1 MYSYLPIRS
10 KPFYCVPACLEI
22 IFMTINISVS
32 QEYLGERIGI
42 NSSSRE
48 DLNLG
53 AKIELDN
60 LNKIIQSI
68 GLTDHIFTYIRSV
81 ELEEWMFEE
90 KVEELLKDG
99 SHIVCTLSAGKL
111 HNNSTD
117 VELGHAVVL
126 RKLESGIAEI
136 IDPGPKDFGFRKIT
150 LQHLFL
156 ASRYREGGLLVL
168 SKKSTSNPR

>member
-1 MYSYLPIRS
+1 MYSYQPIRS
-10 KPFYCVPACLEI
+10 RPFYCVPACLEI
-22 IFMTINISVS
+22 IFRAINISVS
-32 QEYLGERIGI
+32 QEYFGERIGVD
-42 NSSSRE
+42 SSSNE
-48 DLNLG
+48 DLSLG
-53 AKIELDN
+53 AKIELEN
-60 LNKIIQSI
+60 LNKITQSL
-68 GLTDHIFTYIRSV
+68 GLIEYIFTYIRSV

-90 KVEELLKDG
+90 KVERLLKDG

-117 VELGHAVVL
+117 FELGHAVIV

-136 IDPGPKDFGFRKIT
+136 IDPGPKDFGFREIT
-150 LQHLFL
+150 LQHLYL